1 MRFVVKRWDMFWY
14 VSDDEDEDET
24 MTQEKLFARRVR
36 GNVEA
41 DAETSSC
48 LMPCYS
54 ELPKIEEVA
63 AFIGRLQQYST
74 SSIPC

>member
-1 MRFVVKRWDMFWY
+1 MRFVVKRWGMFWY

-48 LMPCYS
+48 LMPCS
-54 ELPKIEEVA
+54 IRNSL
-63 AFIGRLQQYST
+63 RLKK
-74 SSIPC
+74 

>member
-24 MTQEKLFARRVR
+24 MTQEKLLARRVR

-48 LMPCYS
+48 LILPCS
-54 ELPKIEEVA
+54 IRNSL
-63 AFIGRLQQYST
+63 RLKK
-74 SSIPC
+74 